1 MIEINQRD
9 ETPIFQQI
17 IDQIGQLISLG
28 VLEKDDKLPSVRA
41 MAKQLGIN
49 PNTVARAYRECE
61 VQKLIYSVPN
71 KGFFVEAGKQGVSNF
86 IQDAYLELE
95 EAFQNLINLGE
106 SKEEII
112 HYLKENQY
120 D

>member
-28 VLEKDDKLPSVRA
+28 VWEKDDQLPSVRA
-41 MAKQLGIN
+41 MAKHLGIN
-49 PNTVARAYRECE
+49 PNTVAKAYRECE
-61 VQKLIYSVPN
+61 VQKLIYSIPN
-71 KGFFVEAGKQGVSNF
+71 KGFFVEDGEQGVSNF
-86 IQDAYLELE
+86 IQEAYTELD
-95 EAFQNLINLGE
+95 EAFQNLLKLGE
-106 SKEEII
+106 SKEAII
-112 HYLKENQY
+112 HYLKENHH

>member
-17 IDQIGQLISLG
+17 VDQIGQLITLG
-28 VLEKDDKLPSVRA
+28 VLQKDDKLPSVRS
-41 MAKQLGIN
+41 MAKDLGIN

-61 VQKLIYSVPN
+61 VQKLIYSIPN
-71 KGFFVEAGKQGVSNF
+71 RGFFVEGSQKGVSNF

-95 EAFQNLINLGE
+95 ASFHRLQNLGE
-106 SKEEII
+106 SKEAII
-112 HYLKENQY
+112 HYLKENCH